1 MGKVHQVGLQL
12 YDHELLV
19 LEPDMIREIARR
31 SVNDLCSVFIA
42 HDKRILGII
51 HQELH
56 GLVHRHKVITQDQ
69 ARILKEGIIPTI
81 PPGSPELQSLIEDA
95 SKDPATKD
103 KNILKPFRSARGS
116 GIRLGKTLT
125 SEEWQL
131 ILNSMRKTDFDSSM
145 TQYLLQPVLPLQS
158 VEWFWTEQRQVIES
172 GMVGLYFSINGRFVG
187 HGTWRVA
194 DVSEGVTSSSSIDTT
209 LCVAV
214 ASYQ

>member
-1 MGKVHQVGLQL
+1 
-12 YDHELLV
+12 
-19 LEPDMIREIARR
+19 
-31 SVNDLCSVFIA
+31 
-42 HDKRILGII
+42 
-51 HQELH
+51 
-56 GLVHRHKVITQDQ
+56 
-69 ARILKEGIIPTI
+69 
-81 PPGSPELQSLIEDA
+81 
-95 SKDPATKD
+95 
-103 KNILKPFRSARGS
+103 
-116 GIRLGKTLT
+116 
-125 SEEWQL
+125 L

-194 DVSEGVTSSSSIDTT
+194 DVSESVISSSSIDTT